1 MAQAF
6 DAVRMA
12 ENVAAIRQRMAAA
25 AASAGR
31 DPGDI
36 ALSAV

>member
-6 DAVRMA
+6 DAARMA

-25 AASAGR
+25 EIGR
-31 DPGDI
+31 
-36 ALSAV
+36 AHV